1 MLWLVKSAHMLCSQ
15 LTLELGC
22 LLHNMDSILP
32 NLLYRGKALSYW
44 IIESVK
50 SVFTS
55 HLNTYPPF
63 GHIMFVFCDQDR
75 DYFDGIFYI
84 EQNTKDVKTETQQ
97 GYIIPNI
104 FRPMV
109 DIKTDNHQDFSIW
122 SISRPKL

>member
-1 MLWLVKSAHMLCSQ
+1 MYFVTKIR
-15 LTLELGC
+15 T
-22 LLHNMDSILP
+22 ILM
-32 NLLYRGKALSYW
+32 
-44 IIESVK
+44 E
-50 SVFTS
+50 
-55 HLNTYPPF
+55 
-63 GHIMFVFCDQDR
+63 
-75 DYFDGIFYI
+75 YFIFYI